1 MKKTRGLKSHDNVS
15 LSGHF
20 EQAELRLKSQI
31 SHFIA
36 GAGVFFYYSPSMGQ
50 QRLSNSVFQDKTR
63 PVKTKIF
70 TKTQSHMK
78 ILQLCSTD

>member
-36 GAGVFFYYSPSMGQ
+36 GAGVFFLLFAKYGATETEQLSFPGQ
-50 QRLSNSVFQDKTR
+50 NSTSQNQNFYKN
-63 PVKTKIF
+63 PKPYENIAA
-70 TKTQSHMK
+70 M
-78 ILQLCSTD
+78 